1 MPLFPAFLDLSG
13 STVLIMG
20 EGAEADRKA
29 EKLRPFCTRV
39 LRSSYPPEYDERPAL
54 VLLTEEAECTF
65 HEFDE
70 RSCYFVD
77 IPGGHHVY
85 RVSVDADTGAV
96 IEAAMCK

>member
-1 MPLFPAFLDLSG
+1 MKKSAVLAMFLCVLLLLAACSRSITTGEAVDIAAAHLRAEYEGVAF
-13 STVLIMG
+13 
-20 EGAEADRKA
+20 
-29 EKLRPFCTRV
+29 
-39 LRSSYPPEYDERPAL
+39 
-54 VLLTEEAECTF
+54 LTEEAECTF